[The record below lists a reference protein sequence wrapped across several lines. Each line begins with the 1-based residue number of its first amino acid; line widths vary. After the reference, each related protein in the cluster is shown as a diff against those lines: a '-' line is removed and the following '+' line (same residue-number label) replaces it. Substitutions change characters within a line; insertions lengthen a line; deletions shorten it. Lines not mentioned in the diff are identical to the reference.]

1 MLGEVGL
8 FDVLFGKGRAAAAAR
23 KAEANGD
30 LARAA
35 ELWMEAERPED
46 AARVMVIRGDAEPDA
61 AARLRHYTHAAALAP
76 EGGAL
81 RRTARTK
88 RAELVVA
95 MTEDAAVSAVARRD
109 LLGAAADL
117 EELGEAANAAA
128 AYRAAGDKDGEARA
142 LAKAG
147 DVDRLEVLLASQQEG
162 ERAARMMSEAQA
174 DIEMLVTSG
183 KRREALAAAE
193 RLLREQPDKLRAR
206 ERVSSLRAQRAMGPV
221 ANMIVSGK
229 RMALA
234 LGDEI
239 VIGRTDGTLRVPSHS
254 VSRRH
259 VRIRRENG
267 QIVMQDLE
275 SRNGTQL
282 RGMNVLGALPIGEG
296 LDLRLGKEVP
306 LRIAP
311 FKGIDGAIS
320 IDLAGAT
327 TIAPLGPARLGIGE
341 WRIELASDD
350 WLELVSGQPPAFA
363 GDVAVAPRTTL
374 FVSDALARERG
385 GPVVLEVLG

>member
-1 MLGEVGL
+1 
-8 FDVLFGKGRAAAAAR
+8 LFGKGRSAAAAR
-23 KAEANGD
+23 KAEASGD
-30 LARAA
+30 LARAV

-46 AARVMVIRGDAEPDA
+46 AARVMLIRGDAETDA
-61 AARLRHYTHAAALAP
+61 AARLRHYTHAAALAS

-81 RRTARTK
+81 RRAARIK

-117 EELGEAANAAA
+117 EELGEAASAAA
-128 AYRAAGDKDGEARA
+128 AYATAGDKEGEARA

-147 DVDRLEVLLASQQEG
+147 DVDRLEMLLTSQHEG
-162 ERAARMMSEAQA
+162 ARAARAMSEAQA
-174 DIEMLVTSG
+174 DIEMLVASG
-183 KRREALAAAE
+183 RRREALAAAE
-193 RLLREQPDKLRAR
+193 RLIRDQPDNLRAR
-206 ERVSSLRAQRAMGPV
+206 ERASSLRARRAMGPV
-221 ANMIVSGK
+221 ANVIVSGK

-239 VIGRTDGTLRVPSHS
+239 VIGRSEGTLRVPSHS

-267 QIVMQDLE
+267 RIVMQDLE

-282 RGMNVLGALPIGEG
+282 RGMNVMGALPMGEG
-296 LDLRLGKEVP
+296 LDLRLGKEVH

-311 FKGIDGAIS
+311 FEGIDGAIS

-341 WRIELASDD
+341 WRVELASDG
-350 WLELVSGQPPAFA
+350 WLELVSGEPPAFA
-363 GDVAVAPRTTL
+363 GDVAMVPRTTL
-374 FVSDALARERG
+374 FVGDALACERG
-385 GPVVLEVLG
+385 GPVMLEVLGCQVID